1 MFLKGKMEGR
11 EIGGKEKEEEEEEK
25 EKKRERREKRR
36 RRKQK
41 GDIEKFLKTL
51 IVHAS

>member
-1 MFLKGKMEGR
+1 MYLKGKMEGR
-11 EIGGKEKEEEEEEK
+11 EIEGKEKEEEEEEK
-25 EKKRERREKRR
+25 EKKREREKK

-51 IVHAS
+51 IVHAF